1 MTNGIPVSIAQ
12 ASAQL
17 SKYKRGL
24 KSMAGGLT
32 VSGGEPLMQHRFVLK
47 LFAAARTMGVH
58 VCLDTNG
65 YYGDRVTDEELQ
77 GIDLVLLDL
86 KTFDR
91 DRHIDL
97 VGMDNAPTH
106 AFARR
111 LAQLRRP
118 VWVRYVLV
126 PGLTDDAED
135 VAKTAEL
142 AAGLGVVERVDV
154 LPFHQMGRSK
164 WQRLGLEYTLENAQ
178 PPTVEVVERTCDIFR
193 KAGLKAY

>member
-1 MTNGIPVSIAQ
+1 M
-12 ASAQL
+12 
-17 SKYKRGL
+17 
-24 KSMAGGLT
+24 
-32 VSGGEPLMQHRFVLK
+32 
-47 LFAAARTMGVH
+47 
-58 VCLDTNG
+58 
-65 YYGDRVTDEELQ
+65 
-77 GIDLVLLDL
+77 LLDL

-91 DRHIDL
+91 DRHLHL

-111 LAQLRRP
+111 LADLRRP
-118 VWVRYVLV
+118 VWIRYVLV
-126 PGLTDDAED
+126 PSLTDDPED
-135 VAKTAEL
+135 IGKTAEF

-164 WQRLGLEYTLENAQ
+164 WQRLGMEYTLDNAQ